1 MICEL
6 TCRGRE
12 QGTENVLSSVS
23 ASADYA
29 NKNQIVILY
38 IQYHLLNMLDSISF
52 DFSPILP
59 VGIVLFDLLFL
70 IIAIPIEAYVL
81 NARLKFD
88 KKSSVFYAISINV
101 FANVLGWL
109 VFFFIEPSLS
119 ATNKSEVLNYVFF
132 NRFQSEQIYSLL
144 VLIAFFIFFATFLFK
159 VLALQ
164 LLLLLWDKSDKKK
177 PEQEVSLAQRRS
189 SRRYNLNQVQRTNV
203 VTSVLIAN
211 SLSYSAITILVVI
224 CFS

>member
-1 MICEL
+1 
-6 TCRGRE
+6 
-12 QGTENVLSSVS
+12 
-23 ASADYA
+23 
-29 NKNQIVILY
+29 
-38 IQYHLLNMLDSISF
+38 MLDLISF
-52 DFSPILP
+52 NFSPILP

-70 IIAIPIEAYVL
+70 ITAIPIEAYVL
-81 NARLKFD
+81 HRRLKFD
-88 KKSSVFYAISINV
+88 QKSSIFYAISMNV

-159 VLALQ
+159 VIALQ
-164 LLLLLWDKSDKKK
+164 LLLLLWEKSDKKK
-177 PEQEVSLAQRRS
+177 PEQEVPLSQRRS

-203 VTSVLIAN
+203 VTTVLIAN
-211 SLSYSAITILVVI
+211 SLSYSAITILLVI
-224 CFS
+224 CFSGS